1 MKWIEKETA
10 VSRRVLRL
18 RGHLYLKI
26 PWVETNDLVM
36 SLLSG
41 GEVCLVPSDKRW
53 LTLCSCLNSE
63 GQFKS
68 EYKDEFEKKQALFNE
83 WVSVSQNIGYYAE
96 DLVRHAFI
104 DEGYAVQ
111 KVTYQFADPLSGTG
125 AVEIDADCVKTGF
138 HLGVQVKNVVSEVFI
153 DPDKIK
159 VQTEIYKRLAREFEF
174 CSKKGITPVL
184 IAPFIDT
191 SFYCFD
197 DRHKGLHC
205 QTLIQCLRPVDED
218 LCARIKEELK
228 FGNLRAVNEVPQNVR
243 DWIKRIPSMWNKRH
257 GYIIDRPA

>member
-1 MKWIEKETA
+1 MEWMEKEIA
-10 VSRRVLRL
+10 VPRRVLRL

-26 PWVETNDLVM
+26 PWIETNDLVM

-41 GEVCLVPSDKRW
+41 SEVCQLPSDKRW

-68 EYKDEFEKKQALFNE
+68 EYKDEFEKKQALYNE
-83 WVSVSQNIGYYAE
+83 WVGISQKMGYYAE

-104 DEGYAVQ
+104 DEGYSVQ
-111 KVTYQFADPLSGTG
+111 KVTYQFADSLSGTK
-125 AVEIDADCVKTGF
+125 AVEIDADCIKTGW

-159 VQTEIYKRLAREFEF
+159 QQTGIYKTLVKEFEF
-174 CSKKGITPVL
+174 CSKNGITPIL
-184 IAPFIDT
+184 FAPFIDT

-197 DRHKGLHC
+197 YRHRGLHC
-205 QTLIQCLRPVDED
+205 QTLIQYFRPEDED
-218 LCARIKEELK
+218 LCARVKEDLK
-228 FGNLRAVNEVPQNVR
+228 FGNLRAVSELPQNAR
-243 DWIKRIPSMWNKRH
+243 NWIKRIPTMWNKRH
-257 GYIIDRPA
+257 GCIIDRPV